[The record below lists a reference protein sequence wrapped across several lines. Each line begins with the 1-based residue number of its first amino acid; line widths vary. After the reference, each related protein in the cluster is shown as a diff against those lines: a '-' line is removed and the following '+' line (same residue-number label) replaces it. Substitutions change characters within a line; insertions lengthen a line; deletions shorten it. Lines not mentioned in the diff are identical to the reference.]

1 MTATIHKRVEALEGR
16 TERSTQD
23 IVVIDD
29 PAGPFRLVL
38 QGSES
43 SQEFVRQVAAV
54 RHEGVP
60 GLSAMIPAAEEIK
73 SDRLSAGMSE

>member
-1 MTATIHKRVEALEGR
+1 MASVDARIRALEASA
-16 TERSTQD
+16 ERSTQD

-43 SQEFVRQVAAV
+43 SQEFMRQVAAL
-54 RHEGVP
+54 RQEAVP
-60 GLSAMIPAAEEIK
+60 GLRGAIPAAEEIK
-73 SDRLSAGMSE
+73 SDRLSAGRSE